1 MARPRKPCKF
11 SCPKRLGLQAVYK
24 PAARPIDLLELI
36 PLYHEELEAMHLCD
50 GLGKTQTEAG
60 VCMGVSRGTVQRLL
74 SDARRKV
81 AQALTLQQALA
92 IGSRSDL
99 TD

>member
-1 MARPRKPCKF
+1 LARPRKPCKF

-24 PAARPIDLLELI
+24 PAAKPIGTLELI
-36 PLYHEELEAMHLCD
+36 PLYLEELEAMHLCD

-74 SDARRKV
+74 AEARSKV
-81 AQALTLQQALA
+81 ARALAQQQALA
-92 IGSRSDL
+92 IGAR
-99 TD
+99 TDVAD